1 MSTVTT
7 EQLTAIILGSQH
19 LEDNVKQV
27 LAQLVR
33 DNDVKTQQIAK
44 LESDVRHLNIKV
56 NELERYQSKDCL
68 IFRNLP
74 IGSNGSILED
84 TLAFI
89 RDIMY
94 VDIQACDLKA
104 CHALGPVVTDKPP
117 AIIAKFVYFDQK
129 ERIWSRK
136 RFLKNFVNPNNNSPV
151 YIHERLSKSDKAL
164 KELAETNGMYVTT
177 NNSAPVLHIQQDN
190 GTVRPHVINSEQD
203 VMELKH
209 KATKNR
215 QRSRPISN
223 LTNERADGVN
233 TRLEKHHIPP
243 LTKQSILPPCTPLTT
258 SIPALKRGRNHFSP
272 PSQIDEENI
281 LAELK
286 ARKDNDND
294 LLDYVKGLLSGTP
307 TAKQQSLQLDE
318 DIFRV
323 EREKQMEAVE
333 TL

>member
-74 IGSNGSILED
+74 IGSILED

-104 CHALGPVVTDKPP
+104 CHALGSVVIDKPP
-117 AIIAKFVYFDQK
+117 AIIAKIVYFDQK

-151 YIHERLSKSDKAL
+151 YIHERLSKSDKEL

-209 KATKNR
+209 KATKKR
-215 QRSRPISN
+215 TVETHFKFDERKSRW
-223 LTNERADGVN
+223 R
-233 TRLEKHHIPP
+233 KHK
-243 LTKQSILPPCTPLTT
+243 TGETQ
-258 SIPALKRGRNHFSP
+258 
-272 PSQIDEENI
+272 
-281 LAELK
+281 
-286 ARKDNDND
+286 
-294 LLDYVKGLLSGTP
+294 YP
-307 TAKQQSLQLDE
+307 TAYKTINLASVHTAHNKYPSIETWTQSFLLA
-318 DIFRV
+318 FPNR
-323 EREKQMEAVE
+323 
-333 TL
+333 